1 MIFLFERNFTHKDLE
16 QVETEIKNMYVVLAN
31 IYKNKSCIWKI
42 SRTLDKLKN
51 SNFSST
57 EKYIIAIFKSEYA
70 KRMNRTDETINFLQK
85 FIKQDDFK
93 ILSDTT
99 RGLINEIE
107 QYLLVLKQDNV
118 YSANRTAFRTTIIRY
133 IKSIKILKE
142 EKEIIE
148 RYIKSRNI
156 KEQKN
161 LNYRFFEKEGIL
173 YNVYN
178 NLSKALEDVNIIQ
191 SYIRHMKNSMYFN
204 FLNLISIA
212 ARHIV
217 LLFWMV
223 VFAGGFFCLP
233 YFYQIGIPPQINTTE
248 IIPLL
253 LFIGAMGL
261 LYTAVISA
269 LSFIGSYF
277 IFNVKTNQKWINIF
291 FIIIQ
296 IYLLLMLV
304 IPIIYYKFESSRKY
318 IDFVSNYF
326 GPYLIIYF
334 ISYVLYTIISI
345 LKTNKFKD
353 DVNLF
358 IFFPLLFDFL
368 LMVIIYF
375 RCKEIELPIL
385 LCFLMIVF
393 MPKMIAFLTYFDYR
407 TVFWLSFFIGLG
419 PIYLLSPDFVR
430 MIKLANYKANFIVKN
445 KFIENEKLDKIPL
458 CFKDYNDTCKNLK
471 LSDDNKTAI
480 NNLIVKIKFDEQY
493 FFKAQI
499 PKDEFN
505 ITKEGIIHYQD
516 GNSTDISQK
525 MFKIFKVKEC
535 EHNSTTSCY
544 IDNDKE
550 DNITIKHY
558 HKDMENIIQNEND
571 KYFIEFP
578 VRKENILN

>member
-1 MIFLFERNFTHKDLE
+1 MFERNFTYKDLE
-16 QVETEIKNMYVVLAN
+16 QIETEIKNMYVVLAN
-31 IYKNKSCIWKI
+31 IYKNKSYIWKI
-42 SRTLDKLKN
+42 SRTLDKLKK
-51 SNFSST
+51 SNFSSV
-57 EKYIIAIFKSEYA
+57 EKIIINIFESGYA
-70 KRMNRTDETINFLQK
+70 KRMNRTDEAIDFLQK
-85 FIKQDDFK
+85 FTKQDNFK
-93 ILSDTT
+93 ILSDTA

-107 QYLLVLKQDNV
+107 QYLLVLKQDNI

-161 LNYRFFEKEGIL
+161 LNYEFFEKENVL
-173 YNVYN
+173 YDVYN
-178 NLSKALEDVNIIQ
+178 NLSNILEDASIMQ
-191 SYIRHMKNSMYFN
+191 SYIRHMKNSIYFN

-212 ARHIV
+212 AKHIV

-223 VFAGGFFCLP
+223 VFIGGAFCLP
-233 YFYQIGIPPQINTTE
+233 YFFKIGIPPQINTTE

-253 LFIGAMGL
+253 FFVGALGL
-261 LYTAVISA
+261 LYVVTVGL

-277 IFNVKTNQKWINIF
+277 IFNVKTNQKWINRY

-296 IYLLLMLV
+296 IYLFAILTIPFLYEIKFFSKYLNPILNNFGAILV
-304 IPIIYYKFESSRKY
+304 
-318 IDFVSNYF
+318 V
-326 GPYLIIYF
+326 YF
-334 ISYVLYTIISI
+334 IVSISYFVLSMF
-345 LKTNKFKD
+345 KTGKFKD

-358 IFFPLLFDFL
+358 IFLHPLFDFL
-368 LMVIIYF
+368 LIVIVYSGYKDIVPPVF
-375 RCKEIELPIL
+375 
-385 LCFLMIVF
+385 LCFFLIIIVTR
-393 MPKMIAFLTYFDYR
+393 IAAFSKYFDYKI
-407 TVFWLSFFIGLG
+407 VFWLSFLIGLG
-419 PIYLLSPDFVR
+419 PMWLLSPDFVR

-445 KFIENEKLDKIPL
+445 EFIESEKLDKIPL

-480 NNLIVKIKFDEQY
+480 NNLIVKVKFDEQY
-493 FFKAQI
+493 FFKAQV

-505 ITKEGIIHYQD
+505 ITKERIMRYQD

-535 EHNSTTSCY
+535 EHNSTVSCY

-550 DNITIKHY
+550 GNITIKHY